1 MLKNEADSLFYG
13 REFDL
18 HTLNQAHIRDQRR
31 DLTELHQ
38 FLVSNDDHK
47 GEEMKQLQQ
56 ICIDCKINSPLLG
69 DQLYDP
75 NAFDL
80 SKKKRP
86 FGDKIKQLCQENNV
100 FWDYKKNSRLAL
112 DLTTTDKASVDL
124 KKRKEFLKVR
134 G

>member
-1 MLKNEADSLFYG
+1 
-13 REFDL
+13 
-18 HTLNQAHIRDQRR
+18 
-31 DLTELHQ
+31 
-38 FLVSNDDHK
+38 
-47 GEEMKQLQQ
+47 MKQLQQ

-134 G
+134 GQWMLKEKGIHAFTQNGLKKLYDWGVINQRTYKFQLEKAQETGEV